1 MPKDAT
7 AYLGCTIDPIVQ
19 GMEKR
24 IRRDGTSLYLTQE
37 CPGIGLLH
45 EKPEE
50 MREGM
55 EKAIPTGREKLGLV
69 KFEYPT
75 CEKSKSYAYKVKTLN
90 KYSH

>member
-45 EKPEE
+45 EKAGKTETKCHMLE
-50 MREGM
+50 YQDR
-55 EKAIPTGREKLGLV
+55 AGRVSLHPVRNIEQQC
-69 KFEYPT
+69 T
-75 CEKSKSYAYKVKTLN
+75 Q
-90 KYSH
+90 

>member
-45 EKPEE
+45 EKAEE

-55 EKAIPTGREKLGLV
+55 EKRYQPGA
-69 KFEYPT
+69 
-75 CEKSKSYAYKVKTLN
+75 KSWGW
-90 KYSH
+90 